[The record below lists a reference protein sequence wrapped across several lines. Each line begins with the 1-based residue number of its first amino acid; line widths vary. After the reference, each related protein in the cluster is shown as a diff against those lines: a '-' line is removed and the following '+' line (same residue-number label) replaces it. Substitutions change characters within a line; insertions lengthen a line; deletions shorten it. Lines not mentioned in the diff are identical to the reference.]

1 MTSTATGTTIATTLC
16 TGTHPSTRHRLR
28 RQHASAAQPASAL
41 THLPMVLVLVLVLV
55 PVPVPVPVRVLA
67 VERPA
72 TVATALQHRLQ
83 YRQVLLWLAP
93 TLGLGQRLL
102 VFHVTCW
109 HQYPPHDSTRD
120 TQTWFVYRGRGAA
133 ACGRRSICASPG
145 AYVGLGADIHK
156 TQWSTVP
163 LRLSCHTHTH
173 THTRTLPQPQPHTT
187 PTSAARRR
195 GHTIP
200 PHFAVVCATRDGMS
214 HGSLER
220 GRKHGNGRHRIAVGT
235 TQVHAGFP
243 HHPHACWAVTTALSS
258 GSSGVAGRASS
269 TVPQTTRAVAGCCP
283 HAVATW

>member
-55 PVPVPVPVRVLA
+55 PVRVRVRVRVLA

-173 THTRTLPQPQPHTT
+173 ARCHSHSHTRPPRQP
-187 PTSAARRR
+187 
-195 GHTIP
+195 
-200 PHFAVVCATRDGMS
+200 RDG
-214 HGSLER
+214 
-220 GRKHGNGRHRIAVGT
+220 VGT
-235 TQVHAGFP
+235 RYHRTLRSFAQH
-243 HHPHACWAVTTALSS
+243 VTA
-258 GSSGVAGRASS
+258 
-269 TVPQTTRAVAGCCP
+269 
-283 HAVATW
+283 